1 MGFKVDYNH
10 LWGNNKIIDYRV
22 WPTWG
27 LMEQLFENGG
37 NFLEIGAGNRPRIPI
52 KGSYF
57 IDTSFEAI
65 ENLNRIGGKAQVASA
80 ESLPFKDKTFDVVCA
95 FEIIE
100 HVKEDKKALNEIFR
114 VLKSDGRLILS
125 VPLKMKCWSPWDDL
139 AGHYRRYEPDELETK
154 LEEVGF
160 KIKKFFPGQNF
171 TVLRHY
177 FWLGRIGI
185 RVYRLFPKP
194 FMFFEHI
201 LVASV
206 VKLET
211 KIGAFRGLKWQEG
224 EFARVGED
232 KTSAILMCTKI
243 Y

>member
-1 MGFKVDYNH
+1 MGFKLDYDH

-27 LMEQLFENGG
+27 LIEHLFANGG

-57 IDTSFEAI
+57 IDTSFEAV

-80 ESLPFKDKTFDVVCA
+80 ENLPFKDKTFDLVCA

-100 HVKEDKKALNEIFR
+100 HVKEDQKALKEIFR
-114 VLKSDGRLILS
+114 VLKSDGRFIFS
-125 VPLKMKCWSPWDDL
+125 TPLKMKYWSCWDDL
-139 AGHYRRYEPDELETK
+139 AGHCRRYEPRELKAK

-160 KIKKFFPGQNF
+160 KVHKFVPCRNITALQ
-171 TVLRHY
+171 RY
-177 FWLGRIGI
+177 FLLGKMAIEIYKR
-185 RVYRLFPKP
+185 FPKP
-194 FMFFEHI
+194 SIFLENN
-201 LVASV
+201 LVTSF

-211 KIGAFRGLKWQEG
+211 KLGSSNGLEWQEG
-224 EFARVGED
+224 EFANIGED
-232 KTSAILMCTKI
+232 KTSTILMCVP